1 MLHLGYIHDT
11 TFMIH
16 SGDIYDAARI
26 GVGMNLR
33 KLNAKKY

>member
-1 MLHLGYIHDT
+1 MHSE

-16 SGDIYDAARI
+16 SGDIYDATRI

-33 KLNAKKY
+33 KLNANKY